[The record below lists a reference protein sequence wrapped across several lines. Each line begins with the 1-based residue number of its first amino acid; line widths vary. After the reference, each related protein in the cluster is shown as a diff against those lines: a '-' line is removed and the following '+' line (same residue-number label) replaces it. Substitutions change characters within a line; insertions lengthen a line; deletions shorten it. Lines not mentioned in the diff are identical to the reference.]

1 MLKGRILIIDD
12 DVDICTLLKRYLERQ
27 DYNVITAFKGA
38 DGVKLA
44 LEEEVDLVLTDFRL
58 PDKNGFDILKEI
70 KYKKRNLPIIVI
82 TGYSDVNQAVKS
94 IRLGAFEYVTKPIYP
109 EEILSKIE
117 EALKS
122 TTENEAQDSN
132 FSDRKTTNNSPS
144 QHKKITSTVAVNNN
158 QSEILQGNSAKSKN
172 IQKLIELVAPTD
184 MTVVII
190 GESGTG
196 KEIVARMI
204 HTASNRNEKPF
215 VAVDCGALPQ
225 DLAASELFGH
235 VKGAF
240 TGATNDKKGHFEMAD
255 TGTLFLDEIGN
266 LSYDNQVKLLRVL
279 QERVFRR
286 MGSEKDIP
294 VDVRIIVATNEDLK
308 KAMKSGKFRED
319 IYYRINEF
327 KIALPSL
334 KENPDD
340 LEDLIHFFIQKSNK
354 ELNKSVERIDFNVKS
369 IFEKYAWPGNI
380 RELKNVIKRA
390 VLLTDGKLI
399 NEDVIP
405 MEIRQPNANN
415 EEDKLLSTL
424 VLKDVVERAESQAI
438 LKALEL
444 TQNNKSKSAELLGV
458 DRKTLYNKMNA
469 YGLLEK

>member
-1 MLKGRILIIDD
+1 MPKGKILIIDD

-27 DYNVITAFKGA
+27 DYKVITAFKGV
-38 DGVKLA
+38 DGIKLA
-44 LEEEVDLVLTDFRL
+44 LEEDIDIVLTDFRL
-58 PDKNGFDILKEI
+58 PDKDGFEILKEI
-70 KYKKRNLPIIVI
+70 KYKKRDLPIIVI
-82 TGYSDVNQAVKS
+82 TGYSDVSQAVQS

-109 EEILSKIE
+109 EEILGKIE

-122 TTENEAQDSN
+122 KRENEASETKYLEIGSRDESRSQNDKIASVKVN
-132 FSDRKTTNNSPS
+132 EDQSD
-144 QHKKITSTVAVNNN
+144 
-158 QSEILQGNSAKSKN
+158 ILHGNSAKSKN
-172 IQKLIELVAPTD
+172 IQKLIELVAPTN

-204 HTASNRNEKPF
+204 HTASDRSNKPF

-279 QERVFRR
+279 QERVFRC

-340 LEDLIHFFIQKSNK
+340 LQDLVSFFIRKSNV
-354 ELNKSVERIDFNVKS
+354 ELNKSVEDIDSSVRK
-369 IFEKYAWPGNI
+369 IFEKYSWPGNI

-390 VLLTDGKLI
+390 VLLTEGKLI
-399 NEDVIP
+399 NEAVLP
-405 MEIRQPNANN
+405 VEIRQPNANN
-415 EEDKLLSTL
+415 EEDALLSTL

-438 LKALEL
+438 LKALEM